1 MEKITFKEIDEFRP
15 NYLSDINHLL
25 SQLSNHPVNLE
36 ENDLRDIISSTCS
49 RLFMLLHEGHGIGMI
64 SLCSYKSPTGTKAWI
79 EDVVID
85 SAFRNKGLGRLMMR
99 KVVDIVRCQGDAT
112 IMLTSRPSRIA
123 ANQLYQSLGFEKKE
137 TNVYRMKF

>member
-36 ENDLRDIISSTCS
+36 ENDLRDIIFSTCS

>member
-1 MEKITFKEIDEFRP
+1 MEKITFKEIDVFRP

-36 ENDLRDIISSTCS
+36 ETDLRDIISSTCS
-49 RLFMLLHEGHGIGMI
+49 RLFMLLHEEHGIGMI

-85 SAFRNKGLGRLMMR
+85 SAFRNKGLGRLMM
-99 KVVDIVRCQGDAT
+99 KNVVDIVRCQGDAT

-137 TNVYRMKF
+137 TNVYKMKF

>member
-1 MEKITFKEIDEFRP
+1 MESITFKEIDEFRP

-36 ENDLRDIISSTCS
+36 ETDLRDIISSTCS

-99 KVVDIVRCQGDAT
+99 KVVDIVRSQGDAT

-123 ANQLYQSLGFEKKE
+123 ANLLYQSLGFEKKE

>member
-36 ENDLRDIISSTCS
+36 ETDLHDIISSTCS

-85 SAFRNKGLGRLMMR
+85 SAFRNKGLGRLMM
-99 KVVDIVRCQGDAT
+99 KNVVDIVRCQGDAT

-137 TNVYRMKF
+137 TNVYKMKF